1 MRNIGSYSE
10 KELLVGLGRTLKNAR
25 MDRGMLQADVA
36 EASGLS
42 QFSISQIENGRNT
55 SMQSLF
61 AILRALDRLDV
72 IEPLIDNSMS
82 HPIVSGYDKVG
93 NESTLCD
100 SALPLGID
108 WKEFDEIAAA
118 ENKTRESL
126 LKNVIDIFI
135 SARHENDVDGF
146 MKYKGIAASITDE
159 DIDSDI
165 RLRRM
170 FAR

>member
-1 MRNIGSYSE
+1 MRDIGTYSE
-10 KELLVGLGRTLKNAR
+10 KELLAGLGRTLKNAR

-55 SMQSLF
+55 SMQSLI
-61 AILRALDRLDV
+61 AILRALDRLDIV
-72 IEPLIDNSMS
+72 EPLIDNSIS
-82 HPIVSGYDKVG
+82 TPIVSGYG
-93 NESTLCD
+93 QTGSESALCD
-100 SALPLGID
+100 SALPVGID

-135 SARHENDVDGF
+135 SVRRENRAAGF

-159 DIDSDI
+159 EIDSDI